1 MSPFPTSSHVSVRL
15 SAALSWQILWPAPC
29 RPYLSGNATQHY
41 SSPPTRPGLSRSCS
55 SYRPWPILSYVPCP
69 LVLLKPRSVRASS
82 LLWTPYRI
90 ALFLTTLILYSFSTV
105 AYFCKRYIW
114 LNLAGNGSLYLRTEW
129 PIPSIHIFFCYQFG
143 PVWGVPQA
151 CFGSS

>member
-1 MSPFPTSSHVSVRL
+1 MREYDAYRVSMSPFPTSSHVSVRL

-29 RPYLSGNATQHY
+29 RPYLSGNATQHC
-41 SSPPTRPGLSRSCS
+41 SSPPTRSGLSPSCS

-90 ALFLTTLILYSFSTV
+90 ALFLLTTVLFLHRGIFLQTIY
-105 AYFCKRYIW
+105 
-114 LNLAGNGSLYLRTEW
+114 LAGRQGMTYTLDSYILLL
-129 PIPSIHIFFCYQFG
+129 S
-143 PVWGVPQA
+143 VWGVPQA

>member
-1 MSPFPTSSHVSVRL
+1 MREYDAYRVSMSPFPTSSHVSVRL

-29 RPYLSGNATQHY
+29 RPYLSGNATQHC
-41 SSPPTRPGLSRSCS
+41 SSPPTLSGLSPSCS

-90 ALFLTTLILYSFSTV
+90 ALFLTTLLLYSFSTV

-114 LNLAGNGSLYLRTEW
+114 LAGRQGMTLTLDSYILLL
-129 PIPSIHIFFCYQFG
+129 S
-143 PVWGVPQA
+143 VWGVPQA